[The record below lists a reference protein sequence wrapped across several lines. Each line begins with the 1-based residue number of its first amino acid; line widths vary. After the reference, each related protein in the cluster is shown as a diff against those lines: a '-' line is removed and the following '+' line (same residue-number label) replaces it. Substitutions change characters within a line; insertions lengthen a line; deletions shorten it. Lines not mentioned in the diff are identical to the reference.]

1 MLNYVWTSQDRGAI
15 LEFAETFLDKKG
27 KIFTMVKNE
36 RYSCARRSDQVP
48 CKAGVLC
55 NKCSFFEVIRVRF
68 RAFREHFGRDPGPN
82 EPLFFDPDQDQPV
95 QVDMAQ
101 AIDQIEA
108 AARTLKIDSEPVL
121 NFLNVGSA
129 SPNKQELSR
138 PDAASLSTRAL
149 RGSNPN
155 RLQKREPSAEMAA
168 KPVNR
173 GRSRRSLFVVADS
186 RTKGPSKR
194 EPQSGSISAWKRFV
208 KEERTHSRLDI
219 TKAEWTLLSKVAMMG
234 EVHDSRDFIFILNT
248 IRQAARA

>member
-149 RGSNPN
+149 RGS
-155 RLQKREPSAEMAA
+155 
-168 KPVNR
+168 KPKQ
-173 GRSRRSLFVVADS
+173 
-186 RTKGPSKR
+186 T
-194 EPQSGSISAWKRFV
+194 
-208 KEERTHSRLDI
+208 
-219 TKAEWTLLSKVAMMG
+219 TKARA
-234 EVHDSRDFIFILNT
+234 
-248 IRQAARA
+248 IRGNGSQTG

>member
-15 LEFAETFLDKKG
+15 LEFTETFLDRKG
-27 KIFTMVKNE
+27 KIFTMVKDR
-36 RYSCARRSDQVP
+36 RYSCARRPDQVP
-48 CKAGVLC
+48 CKAGLHC
-55 NKCSFFEVIRVRF
+55 SKCSFLEVIRVRF

-121 NFLNVGSA
+121 NFLNLGSA
-129 SPNKQELSR
+129 SRNKQEQSR
-138 PDAASLSTRAL
+138 SDAGSVSTRAL
-149 RGSNPN
+149 PGSNPS

-173 GRSRRSLFVVADS
+173 GRSGRGLFVVADC

-194 EPQSGSISAWKRFV
+194 EPQSSAISAWKRFV
-208 KEERTHSRLDI
+208 KEERTHSRLDV

-234 EVHDSRDFIFILNT
+234 EVRDSRDFIFILNT
-248 IRQAARA
+248 IRQARA